1 MSQICKHS
9 FFPGILVHNAV
20 FGLLLPRRPSAPLA
34 APGTNASVVSLST
47 EGRSGGGLAS
57 GLPMGAMKATVE
69 QLRALV
75 LQLDIVLS
83 WGKEV
88 G

>member
-9 FFPGILVHNAV
+9 FFPGIFVRNAV
-20 FGLLLPRRPSAPLA
+20 FGLLLPRRPSAPPA

-47 EGRSGGGLAS
+47 GGGSGGLAS

-75 LQLDIVLS
+75 LQLDMVLS
-83 WGKEV
+83 
-88 G
+88 